1 MLMKM
6 NCVHQRQQQHDCDE
20 NPVRI
25 GFSMIQEFI
34 ALISTN
40 FTALSRLRALD
51 YTNIDLDT
59 QKNRTQKNQTFFF
72 LVKRS
77 FA

>member
-1 MLMKM
+1 M

-40 FTALSRLRALD
+40 FTALSRFRALD

-59 QKNRTQKNQTFFF
+59 QKIEHKKTKRFFTA
-72 LVKRS
+72 KRS